1 MQPRSVKQL
10 VKAQPAHEGDLVL
23 YQPLPTAQLRMLDP
37 FLLLHHHGPHKYEPN
52 NAGLPFGPHPH
63 RGFEAVTFI
72 FDGSVEHHDSRE
84 NRSTIHAGGVQ
95 WMTAARG
102 IVHSEN
108 VPKEF
113 REKGGTM
120 EIIQL
125 WINLPAQL
133 KMSQP
138 NYQGVQKE
146 NIPTITFDNG
156 KAAINVVAGNLGDV
170 KGAVNSITGIQ
181 AYTIN
186 LKAGGTLALDVEE
199 NRDVLLYVL
208 HGAITANGLQVKD
221 RTLAHFE
228 NDGTSIHLEAAADT
242 LILFCS
248 GAPIKE
254 KVMQYG
260 PFVMTTQS
268 EIMEAMRDYQMGKMG
283 VLVD

>member
-10 VKAQPAHEGDLVL
+10 VKAQRSQEGDLVL
-23 YQPLPTAQLRMLDP
+23 YQPLPTAQLRLLDP
-37 FLLLHHHGPHKYEPN
+37 FLLLHHHGPHRYEPD

-63 RGFEAVTFI
+63 RGFEAVSFI
-72 FDGSVEHHDSRE
+72 FEGSVEHHDSRE

-108 VPKEF
+108 VPKAF
-113 REKGGTM
+113 REKGGTL

-133 KMSQP
+133 KMAQP

-146 NIPTITFDNG
+146 DIPTVHFDNG
-156 KAAINVVAGNLGDV
+156 KAAINVVAGNWNEV
-170 KGAVNSITGIQ
+170 KGAVSSITGVQ

-186 LKAGGTLALDVEE
+186 MKAGGTLSLDVAESR
-199 NRDVLLYVL
+199 NVLLYVL
-208 HGAITANGLQVKD
+208 HGDIMVNGSQVKD
-221 RTLAHFE
+221 RTLVHFN
-228 NDGTSIHLEAAADT
+228 NDGTNIHLEAAADT
-242 LILFCS
+242 LILFCT
-248 GAPIKE
+248 GEPINE